1 VEEKVLSA
9 APLFFAATEKTPN
22 TFVRSF
28 DFEDAVDG
36 AILRRAVDKTM
47 ERYLYFAV
55 QTAVED
61 GWYVLRPNPA
71 PVPVYESAASRPLGG
86 EANNGHLLAFRYHEN
101 TVYFEFFH
109 GLGDGSGTTPLL
121 QTLLY
126 YYCREKYDDTLSPE
140 GIRLAGDPIPEEEI
154 LDPYPDSVSEDIQPC
169 GRYVIREAVRL
180 FKGDR
185 TGLFIAYVKVP
196 EKEFMDFAKPRD
208 GSPATMMS
216 LLMARAVREELGQT
230 ELPII
235 CAMAMDIRPVLKK
248 LLAHHSVVSQLF
260 LEYGEKMASL
270 PLETQATAFR
280 GMVLLQSQPENVLT
294 SVRNNLRFVE
304 NLRQM
309 DSLDARRR
317 FMQGIVERS
326 MTMSSFKFSYPGRL
340 DLGVAEKYIKNQ
352 LIYPDITGAGLMLEV
367 AAHGGFFHI
376 SFLQEYEDERYYRA
390 FLRQL
395 DAMRLPYEA
404 GKFVPYAVPGVE
416 L

>member
-1 VEEKVLSA
+1 MQVEYRQGNGRS
-9 APLFFAATEKTPN
+9 FFAASN
-22 TFVRSF
+22 S
-28 DFEDAVDG
+28 
-36 AILRRAVDKTM
+36 RRGFQS
-47 ERYLYFAV
+47 Y
-55 QTAVED
+55 
-61 GWYVLRPNPA
+61 
-71 PVPVYESAASRPLGG
+71 YESCFRHRVDRLICIKGG
-86 EANNGHLLAFRYHEN
+86 PGTGKSTLMRHVANEAERRGWRAE
-101 TVYFEFFH
+101 
-109 GLGDGSGTTPLL
+109 
-121 QTLLY
+121 Y
-126 YYCREKYDDTLSPE
+126 YYCSSDADSLDAVLLFGKGRSLGLVDATLPHTFE
-140 GIRLAGDPIPEEEI
+140 PGLPGAEEEI